1 MYMYELLC
9 VAATIGLASAF
20 IFNQPRCSQHRAI
33 TFPLRSVPSQEDVFY
48 PTPKASLE
56 GLSEDDVLHD
66 LFLRQILM
74 DNSGGTSSTGTDEP
88 NQHSRQEYAN
98 APQINKKVVEMPVE
112 VEENMPLEFVYKGR
126 VTVGNF
132 VSRKVGKSG
141 TLSLS
146 SLIVRLVTG
155 EEVTIDAGQ
164 IISCWDML
172 ADESLPVEPLDWA
185 QITSEALEIL
195 GNMSPRK
202 SDLQEFWQ
210 LVSKQRSTA
219 ISVDSLDLGVYI
231 FQERSFRKWINP
243 YADATEANVRALSA
257 AQRYAAALLLYNDDF
272 HFKRKPSCVGVAA
285 VDDDDVSGS
294 GSGYSVDDVM
304 KEDDEDNVSTSSSPY
319 PLLIVDGAYKV
330 LDEGSSMFRE
340 GSSRPHCPHCQFYM
354 YSYYS
359 HMHVPSLTRRGLFAV
374 LSIACLVSCG
384 YFRAVSRGLY
394 HPPVTCF
401 RDVRYESGRHV
412 SARGSQAS
420 AEAAGATIVSGWCKH
435 AATRDEPRGDAVQCR
450 CCGCSCREVEEE

>member
-1 MYMYELLC
+1 MGSSTILMRYIYVLVV
-9 VAATIGLASAF
+9 VAAIVGFGTAF
-20 IFNQPRCSQHRAI
+20 IFHQPRCSQQRL
-33 TFPLRSVPSQEDVFY
+33 TSFPLQSVPSQQEDIFY
-48 PTPKASLE
+48 PTPKTSLD

-74 DNSGGTSSTGTDEP
+74 DNDSGTSSNTDTDVTQQQSWP
-88 NQHSRQEYAN
+88 AYAN

-132 VSRKVGKSG
+132 VSRKVSKTG
-141 TLSLS
+141 TLSPS

-155 EEVTIDAGQ
+155 DEVTIDAGQ

-172 ADESLPVEPLDWA
+172 ADESLPIEPLDWA

-210 LVSKQRSTA
+210 LVSKQRSAA

-272 HFKRKPSCVGVAA
+272 HFKRKPSSVGIVAEN
-285 VDDDDVSGS
+285 DDNDNW
-294 GSGYSVDDVM
+294 SGYSVDDVM
-304 KEDDEDNVSTSSSPY
+304 KEDEEKDNESTSSSSP
-319 PLLIVDGAYKV
+319 PLMIVDGAYKV

-340 GSSRPHCPHCQFYM
+340 GSRPPPLHCLH
-354 YSYYS
+354 
-359 HMHVPSLTRRGLFAV
+359 
-374 LSIACLVSCG
+374 
-384 YFRAVSRGLY
+384 
-394 HPPVTCF
+394 
-401 RDVRYESGRHV
+401 
-412 SARGSQAS
+412 
-420 AEAAGATIVSGWCKH
+420 
-435 AATRDEPRGDAVQCR
+435 
-450 CCGCSCREVEEE
+450 

>member
-1 MYMYELLC
+1 MGSPILLLHMNALLI
-9 VAATIGLASAF
+9 VTAMVGLGSAF
-20 IFNQPRCSQHRAI
+20 IFNQPRCSQQRAI
-33 TFPLRSVPSQEDVFY
+33 SFPLLRVVPTQEDVFY

-74 DNSGGTSSTGTDEP
+74 DNNGGTSSTDTIEP
-88 NQHSRQEYAN
+88 NQQSWQEYTN

-112 VEENMPLEFVYKGR
+112 VEVNMPLEFVYKGR

-132 VSRKVGKSG
+132 VSRKVGKTG
-141 TLSLS
+141 TLSPS

-164 IISCWDML
+164 IISCWDIL
-172 ADESLPVEPLDWA
+172 ADESLPIEPLDWA

-210 LVSKQRSTA
+210 LVSKQRSAA

-272 HFKRKPSCVGVAA
+272 HFKRKPSIVGVAA
-285 VDDDDVSGS
+285 EDDS

-304 KEDDEDNVSTSSSPY
+304 KEDDEDNVSTSSPSSSH

-340 GSSRPHCPHCQFYM
+340 GSSPSPL
-354 YSYYS
+354 
-359 HMHVPSLTRRGLFAV
+359 PSLSFVYELSLSPFACT
-374 LSIACLVSCG
+374 LP
-384 YFRAVSRGLY
+384 
-394 HPPVTCF
+394 H
-401 RDVRYESGRHV
+401 
-412 SARGSQAS
+412 
-420 AEAAGATIVSGWCKH
+420 
-435 AATRDEPRGDAVQCR
+435 
-450 CCGCSCREVEEE
+450 